1 MCFGVKCRRCGLE
14 YASQSLSSLV
24 AQRWRVLDPRHMGML
39 YEIVQYFRRARQFLQ
54 STEGYEVTL
63 GGFLS
68 REGFSS
74 RLTRHFVLP
83 MGGAIWSASFADMM
97 DAPARTILQFYEN
110 HGLLAASGAPPWR
123 TVTGGSR
130 TYVEAMARA
139 ISGPVH
145 VGMPVERIV
154 RLPDGVEV
162 HTRTGAGHFDCV
174 VIATHAD
181 TALALLADPSPAEQE
196 ALGAFRYSVNR
207 TVLHT
212 DASVLPRTRRAWAS
226 WNCDIHDCR
235 DTTAPVSLTYHLN
248 RLQGVSGDTQ
258 YCVTLNGRDD
268 LGEHALAVMDYTHP
282 VLDRDGR
289 DGTGQGRGPERP
301 ASHVLLRRAP
311 SLRVPRG
318 RPGVCTAGDRTAR
331 SPALMSTDAP
341 AVGWLYY
348 RARVARAVRA
358 AARLPVPHLHAPV
371 RSRCGRRDQRQVPPA
386 RVQPARPVSLYDAD
400 HFDGRPLREGIEHA
414 LVSRGHA
421 WPGGRVLL
429 LTHGRVAGYV
439 FNPVSFFYCFD
450 RDDRLSTVVA
460 EVNNTYGERHVY
472 VLPAG
477 EVTGRSHKKE
487 FHVSPFF
494 GLEGTY
500 RFAVEAPDEALR
512 IGIDLTVGTQRRF
525 CGASCPREEA
535 SQ

>member
-1 MCFGVKCRRCGLE
+1 VRIAVIGSGIAGLGAAFVLSRAHHVEVFEREPRLGGHAHTHDIAVPGGVQPLDTGFLVFNERTYPNFIRLLEQLGVASHATEMCFGVKCRRCGLE
-14 YASQSLSSLV
+14 YASQSVSSLV

-54 STEGYEVTL
+54 STEGYELTL

-68 REGFSS
+68 RKGFSS

-130 TYVEAMARA
+130 TYVDAMARA
-139 ISGPVH
+139 VSGPVH
-145 VGMPVERIV
+145 VGLPVERIV

-162 HTRTGAGHFDCV
+162 HTGKGTGRRFDCV
-174 VIATHAD
+174 VMATHAD

-248 RLQGVSGDTQ
+248 RLQGVPGDTQ

-268 LGEHALAVMDYTHP
+268 LGGHVLAVMDYSHP
-282 VLDRDGR
+282 VLDRAAVTAQARVEALNGQRHTFYCGAHLRFGFHEDGLVS
-289 DGTGQGRGPERP
+289 
-301 ASHVLLRRAP
+301 A
-311 SLRVPRG
+311 LRVTERL
-318 RPGVCTAGDRTAR
+318 GVQ
-331 SPALMSTDAP
+331 L
-341 AVGWLYY
+341 
-348 RARVARAVRA
+348 
-358 AARLPVPHLHAPV
+358 
-371 RSRCGRRDQRQVPPA
+371 
-386 RVQPARPVSLYDAD
+386 
-400 HFDGRPLREGIEHA
+400 
-414 LVSRGHA
+414 
-421 WPGGRVLL
+421 
-429 LTHGRVAGYV
+429 
-439 FNPVSFFYCFD
+439 
-450 RDDRLSTVVA
+450 
-460 EVNNTYGERHVY
+460 
-472 VLPAG
+472 
-477 EVTGRSHKKE
+477 
-487 FHVSPFF
+487 
-494 GLEGTY
+494 
-500 RFAVEAPDEALR
+500 
-512 IGIDLTVGTQRRF
+512 
-525 CGASCPREEA
+525 
-535 SQ
+535 